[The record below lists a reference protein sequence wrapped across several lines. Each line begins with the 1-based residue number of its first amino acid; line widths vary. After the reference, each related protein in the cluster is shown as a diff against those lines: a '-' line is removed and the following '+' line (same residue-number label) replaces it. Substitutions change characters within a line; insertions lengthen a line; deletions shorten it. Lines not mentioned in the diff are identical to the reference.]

1 MFKSLKTQ
9 ILVVMG
15 AMVIILIIQTSLT
28 RSSQQTIVA
37 SYQKSSSALIEVRLV
52 HELERDVLDLQRN
65 VLIYKDTAS
74 ESARLKFQE
83 LMRGVEEKIS
93 LFDLSLLENNSSDFQ
108 TIIKSMR
115 GHLKDYK
122 SNFESVVA
130 GRSQTRQLTEHL
142 IADNFTTIQNI
153 LENASRDWLEAK
165 YYLSEAKNSYQNY
178 LIQPDHFN
186 INEFN
191 QWHSKF
197 AEVISFDEG
206 LNTELLPM
214 ANDLQSQV
222 IKLSQIT
229 RGYIF
234 LVNVVMA
241 GSANEFFY
249 LTQELS
255 QRVSKIQNDQ
265 ILDSLSAAKT
275 SQKLTDIV
283 AMVCMLIAIF
293 IAIVV
298 IRRVILPIRK
308 ITDVFNRLSNEEEI
322 DKIPERNRND
332 EIGELSKAASIFH
345 AKNQQT
351 TRLLEESTAMFK
363 QQELLNKELAKEK
376 DRAELAAE
384 SKSMFLA
391 NMSHEIRTPMN
402 GIVGLINLALKTN
415 LDTLQRGY
423 LEKVSYSSQIL
434 MGVINDILDFSKIE
448 AGKLDIESIEFE
460 IDELVGSFIALMHT
474 HIEDKKLDFRVD
486 VMDQV
491 PARIISDPLRI
502 NQVMLNLCSNAIK
515 FTELGS
521 VKVVID
527 YSNSTEDKNQYLT
540 IVVSD
545 TGIGMSKTKLN
556 TIFDAFAQA
565 DGSTSRKYGGTG
577 LGLAIVKQLTE
588 LMGGSITVDSE
599 PDVGSR
605 FEVRFRIENTEKE
618 KLHKPISPQPVAIK
632 YLSKVDSSL
641 INNNVLRE
649 KAIIA
654 DIIEP
659 EIYINSN
666 ILNNRETIL
675 IDTPHQKPKEIYL
688 SIIEK
693 LNKFEKNIGV
703 ILPRSEKNSIDENK
717 LLGDEK
723 TLYYPYTPQELDN
736 FLKNIID
743 IPYTDENTNTKLD
756 IGACNNNQN
765 RFSGRV
771 LLVEDNEIN
780 QLVASTMLE
789 DFGIEVHLAEDGK
802 QAVDKFI
809 EFQDYDLILMDIQM
823 PVMDGYEATI
833 KLRSAGY
840 TDIAICGLSANAM
853 KEDYEKAGQ
862 AGMNDYLTKPID
874 EGELINRLD
883 KYLPKTENV
892 NS

>member
-1 MFKSLKTQ
+1 
-9 ILVVMG
+9 MG

-74 ESARLKFQE
+74 DSARLKFQE

-108 TIIKSMR
+108 TIIESMR

-142 IADNFTTIQNI
+142 IAGNFTTIQDF

-178 LIQPDHFN
+178 LIQPDHFH

-197 AEVISFDEG
+197 VEVISFDEG
-206 LNTELLPM
+206 LNTELLPI

-332 EIGELSKAASIFH
+332 EIGELFKAASIFH

-527 YSNSTEDKNQYLT
+527 YSDSTKDQNHYLT

-599 PDVGSR
+599 PGVGSR

-618 KLHKPISPQPVAIK
+618 KLHKPISPQPVATK
-632 YLSKVDSSL
+632 YLSKAGSSL

-675 IDTPHQKPKEIYL
+675 IDIPHQKPKEMYL

-823 PVMDGYEATI
+823 PVMDGYEATK